1 MNRMESFIDLIV
13 GANIVLTFGSVFL
26 VLEVVRCLG
35 MGDSYVL
42 AKGWRYLLPAILLM
56 AVIRVYDFFTQY
68 SIYSSSRLLQE
79 LLSLTINGFI
89 FTGLLVQ
96 FLAIRSAIDKRM

>member
-1 MNRMESFIDLIV
+1 MGSVIDIIV
-13 GANIVLTFGSVFL
+13 GLNTVLIFGSVFL
-26 VLEVVRCLG
+26 VMEVVRCLG
-35 MGDSYVL
+35 TSDSYVL
-42 AKGWRYLLPAILLM
+42 AKGWRYLLPAIMLM

-79 LLSLTINGFI
+79 LLNLMINGFL

-96 FLAIRSAIDKRM
+96 FLAIRAAIEKRM